1 MESAGRFRNCEREW
15 ESRKQFAGAKREIFD
30 FFNISHLD
38 LSQKKTHSLYLFAS
52 LLHSAASVAA
62 LLIAG
67 SALTTVSA
75 APKPGS
81 DEDIQSREADYAH
94 FAEM

>member
-1 MESAGRFRNCEREW
+1 MALELLSGSGLDKER
-15 ESRKQFAGAKREIFD
+15 SR
-30 FFNISHLD
+30 
-38 LSQKKTHSLYLFAS
+38 HSLSRPQPPKAGS
-52 LLHSAASVAA
+52 LKKKPSTTLLQPNKRKNSAASVAA
-62 LLIAG
+62 LLVAG

-75 APKPGS
+75 APQPGS